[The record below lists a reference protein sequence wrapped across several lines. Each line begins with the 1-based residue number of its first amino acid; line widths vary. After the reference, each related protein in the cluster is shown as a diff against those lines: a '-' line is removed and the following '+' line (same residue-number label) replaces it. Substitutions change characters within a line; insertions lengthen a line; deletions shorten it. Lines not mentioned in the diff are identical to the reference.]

1 MAELL
6 HRQQKLWQLLTEEAA
21 IQPMLRISRE
31 DDCLWVCDL
40 PRRADVE
47 ACEAIRQQAENTGFV
62 IHLQEATRLWQ
73 IDLCLSDP
81 LFGDA
86 PALPLPKD
94 ENRHAAYGL
103 YRLLK
108 AHPSQPDQQPLPLLR
123 AILKLTLKPHQGSQA
138 ASLSLTSQ
146 CAVLLNRKQPL
157 PSAACNAL
165 AQWICQED
173 EP

>member
-6 HRQQKLWQLLTEEAA
+6 HRQQKLWQLLTEHSA

-40 PRRADVE
+40 PRRMDAE
-47 ACEAIRQQAENTGFV
+47 ACENIRQRAENAGFV

-73 IDLCLSDP
+73 IDLCPSDP

-86 PALPLPKD
+86 PALPLPED
-94 ENRHAAYGL
+94 EPRHTAYGL

-123 AILKLTLKPHQGSQA
+123 AILKLTLKPHQESQTA
-138 ASLSLTSQ
+138 IFSLTSQ
-146 CAVLLNRKQPL
+146 CAALLNRKQPL

-173 EP
+173 EL

>member
-1 MAELL
+1 MVELL
-6 HRQQKLWQLLTEEAA
+6 HRQQKLWQLLTEHSA

-40 PRRADVE
+40 PRRMDAE
-47 ACEAIRQQAENTGFV
+47 ACETIRQQAENAGFV
-62 IHLQEATRLWQ
+62 IRLQESTRLWQ
-73 IDLCLSDP
+73 IDLRPSDP

-86 PALPLPKD
+86 PTLLLPED
-94 ENRHAAYGL
+94 ETRHAAYGL

-108 AHPSQPDQQPLPLLR
+108 AHPSRPNQQPLPLLR
-123 AILKLTLKPHQGSQA
+123 AILKLTLKSHQESQA

-146 CAVLLNRKQPL
+146 CAALLNRKQPL

>member
-6 HRQQKLWQLLTEEAA
+6 HRQQKLWQLLTNDSA

-40 PRRADVE
+40 PRRMDSDV
-47 ACEAIRQQAENTGFV
+47 CEAIRQRAENAGFV
-62 IHLQEATRLWQ
+62 IRLQEATRLWQ
-73 IDLCLSDP
+73 IDLRPSDS

-86 PALPLPKD
+86 PALLLPED
-94 ENRHAAYGL
+94 ETRHAAYGL

-108 AHPSQPDQQPLPLLR
+108 AHPGKADQQPLPLLR
-123 AILKLTLKPHQGSQA
+123 AILKLTLKSHQESQVV
-138 ASLSLTSQ
+138 SLSLTSQ
-146 CAVLLNRKQPL
+146 CAALLNRKQPL

>member
-1 MAELL
+1 MVELL
-6 HRQQKLWQLLTEEAA
+6 HRQQKLWQLLTEESA
-21 IQPMLRISRE
+21 IQPMLRISRK

-40 PRRADVE
+40 PRRIGADV
-47 ACEAIRQQAENTGFV
+47 CEAIRQRAENAGFV
-62 IHLQEATRLWQ
+62 IRLQETSRLWQ
-73 IDLCLSDP
+73 IDLRPSDP

-86 PALPLPKD
+86 PTLPLPED
-94 ENRHAAYGL
+94 ETRHAAYGL

-108 AHPSQPDQQPLPLLR
+108 AHPSRPNQQPLPLLR
-123 AILKLTLKPHQGSQA
+123 AILKLTLKSHQESQA

-146 CAVLLNRKQPL
+146 CAALLNRKQPL

>member
-1 MAELL
+1 MVELL
-6 HRQQKLWQLLTEEAA
+6 HRQQKLWQLLTEGSA

-40 PRRADVE
+40 PRRMDSDV
-47 ACEAIRQQAENTGFV
+47 CESIRQRAENAGFV
-62 IHLQEATRLWQ
+62 IRLQEATRLWQ
-73 IDLCLSDP
+73 IDLSLSDP

-86 PALPLPKD
+86 PMLPLPED
-94 ENRHAAYGL
+94 ETRHAAYGL

-108 AHPSQPDQQPLPLLR
+108 AHPSPPDQQPLPLLR
-123 AILKLTLKPHQGSQA
+123 AILKLTLKTHRESQT

-146 CAVLLNRKQPL
+146 CAALLNRKQPL